1 MIESGLPDGSVVKN
15 LSAKAQDA
23 GDAGWIPGS
32 GRSPGEGNSNSL
44 QYSCLKNPMDRGA
57 WWAIVQRV
65 AKSQISF
72 DVFSRLKT
80 LKRAREFSSPLPML
94 KFCESKK
101 NS

>member
-44 QYSCLKNPMDRGA
+44 QYSCLGNPIDRGA
-57 WWAIVQRV
+57 
-65 AKSQISF
+65 
-72 DVFSRLKT
+72 
-80 LKRAREFSSPLPML
+80 
-94 KFCESKK
+94 
-101 NS
+101 

>member
-1 MIESGLPDGSVVKN
+1 
-15 LSAKAQDA
+15 
-23 GDAGWIPGS
+23 
-32 GRSPGEGNSNSL
+32 
-44 QYSCLKNPMDRGA
+44 MDRGA

-72 DVFSRLKT
+72 DAFSRLKT